1 VDLQARPEIAID
13 WLSMI
18 AALSTKNTTRT
29 RALPKDTISVMS
41 LKVDWEEWP
50 DWINQMVLT

>member
-41 LKVDWEEWP
+41 LKADW
-50 DWINQMVLT
+50 